1 MSKEIGGEETN
12 IDEKK
17 SILKQRKQNRRKQ
30 PNIYKEKRYEQEVM
44 FQRDGKREQGQIQRQ
59 R

>member
-30 PNIYKEKRYEQEVM
+30 PNIYKEKRYE
-44 FQRDGKREQGQIQRQ
+44 
-59 R
+59 